1 MAALFDLPHTVAEI
15 LASGAGRLRCGIE
28 PLVRAWLAGLLAIG
42 LLVVARAT
50 WAHAISEG
58 NAAFV
63 EGVSGVAV
71 GVFGYLGAKHM
82 FTGVD
87 HVLYLVGVVFYLHRL
102 RDVLAYVTIFTLG
115 HSITLLAGV
124 LVGWR
129 MDAHLV
135 DAVIGLSVVYKA
147 FENIGGFERNPLPV
161 LAGGATAGVGRSIA
175 PDPRLAVFVFGLCHG
190 MGLAT
195 RVQGLQ
201 LSPEGLLVNLVS
213 FNVGVEVGQLA
224 ALGVVL
230 GVLAWWRRTAS
241 FERSAFGL
249 NVLLMVAGFLL
260 MQVQLA
266 AYFLSGEGG

>member
-1 MAALFDLPHTVAEI
+1 MIRHWRRCTLAAMLL
-15 LASGAGRLRCGIE
+15 
-28 PLVRAWLAGLLAIG
+28 LAG
-42 LLVVARAT
+42 AT
-50 WAHAISEG
+50 AFGHAISEG

-87 HVLYLVGVVFYLHRL
+87 HVLYLVGVVFYLRRL
-102 RDVLAYVTIFTLG
+102 RDVLAYVTLFTLG

-124 LVGWR
+124 LAGWR

-147 FENIGGFERNPLPV
+147 FENIGGLARSPAPV
-161 LAGGATAGVGRSIA
+161 LAGGGAAAGVEQSFA
-175 PDPRLAVFVFGLCHG
+175 PDPRVAVFVFGLCHG

-195 RVQGLQ
+195 RVQELQ
-201 LSPEGLLVNLVS
+201 LSAEGLLVNLVS

-241 FERSAFGL
+241 FERSALGVNL
-249 NVLLMVAGFLL
+249 LLMVAGFVL
-260 MQVQLA
+260 MQMQLV
-266 AYFLSGEGG
+266 AYFLGGESG

>member
-1 MAALFDLPHTVAEI
+1 MLVLRASSILRFAAAALV
-15 LASGAGRLRCGIE
+15 LAAGA
-28 PLVRAWLAGLLAIG
+28 AAG
-42 LLVVARAT
+42 
-50 WAHAISEG
+50 HAISEG

-87 HVLYLVGVVFYLHRL
+87 HVLYLVGVVFYLRRL
-102 RDVLAYVTIFTLG
+102 RDVLAYVTLFTLG
-115 HSITLLAGV
+115 HSVTLLAGV
-124 LVGWR
+124 LAGWR

-147 FENIGGFERNPLPV
+147 FENIGGFERSPAPV
-161 LAGGATAGVGRSIA
+161 AAGGVGAIGARRSFA

-195 RVQGLQ
+195 RVQELQ
-201 LSPEGLLVNLVS
+201 LSAEGLLVNLVS

-230 GVLAWWRRTAS
+230 GVLSWWRRMAS
-241 FERSAFGL
+241 FERSALGL
-249 NVLLMVAGFLL
+249 NLLLMVAGFLL
-260 MQVQLA
+260 MQVQLV
-266 AYFLSGEGG
+266 AYVLGGEGG

>member
-1 MAALFDLPHTVAEI
+1 MAALVDLPHTVAEI
-15 LASGAGRLRCGIE
+15 SVSGTGRLRCGVG
-28 PLVRAWLAGLLAIG
+28 PLGRAWLAGLLAIG
-42 LLVVARAT
+42 PLVAAAAT
-50 WAHAISEG
+50 WAHAISQG

-102 RDVLAYVTIFTLG
+102 RDVLAYVTLFTLG
-115 HSITLLAGV
+115 HSITLLA
-124 LVGWR
+124 GWR

-147 FENIGGFERNPLPV
+147 FENIGGFERNPAPV
-161 LAGGATAGVGRSIA
+161 AAGGVGAIGARRSFA

-195 RVQGLQ
+195 RVQELQ
-201 LSPEGLLVNLVS
+201 LSAEGLLVNLVS

-230 GVLAWWRRTAS
+230 GALAWWRRTAR
-241 FERSAFGL
+241 FERSALGL
-249 NVLLMVAGFLL
+249 NLLLMVAGFLL
-260 MQVQLA
+260 MQMQLV
-266 AYFLSGEGG
+266 AYFLGGESG

>member
-1 MAALFDLPHTVAEI
+1 MRRGT
-15 LASGAGRLRCGIE
+15 G
-28 PLVRAWLAGLLAIG
+28 PLVRAWLAGSSAVS
-42 LLVVARAT
+42 LLVAAAAT
-50 WAHAISEG
+50 WAHAISDG

-102 RDVLAYVTIFTLG
+102 RDVLAYVTLFTLG

-124 LVGWR
+124 LAGWR

-147 FENIGGFERNPLPV
+147 FENIGGFARGPAAALV
-161 LAGGATAGVGRSIA
+161 GGGTADGNGRSFA

-195 RVQGLQ
+195 RVQELQ
-201 LSPEGLLVNLVS
+201 LSAEGLLVNLVS

-230 GVLAWWRRTAS
+230 GVLSWWRRMAS
-241 FERSAFGL
+241 FERSALGL
-249 NVLLMVAGFLL
+249 NLLLMVAGFLL
-260 MQVQLA
+260 MQVQLV
-266 AYFLSGEGG
+266 AYVLGGEGG

>member
-1 MAALFDLPHTVAEI
+1 MLLPGATAL
-15 LASGAGRLRCGIE
+15 
-28 PLVRAWLAGLLAIG
+28 
-42 LLVVARAT
+42 
-50 WAHAISEG
+50 AHAISQG

-63 EGVSGVAV
+63 EGVSGVAA

-82 FTGVD
+82 FTGAD
-87 HVLYLVGVVFYLHRL
+87 HVLYLVGVVFYLHRV
-102 RDVLAYVTIFTLG
+102 RDVLAYVTLFTLG
-115 HSITLLAGV
+115 HSITLMAGV
-124 LVGWR
+124 LVAWR

-147 FENIGGFERNPLPV
+147 FENIGGFERNAAPM
-161 LAGGATAGVGRSIA
+161 LAGGVAAAGVGRSFA
-175 PDPRLAVFVFGLCHG
+175 PDPRLAVFAFGLCHG

-195 RVQGLQ
+195 RVQELQ

-213 FNVGVEVGQLA
+213 FNVGVEVGQLL

-230 GVLAWWRRTAS
+230 GALAWWRRMAS

-260 MQVQLA
+260 MQVQLV
-266 AYFLSGEGG
+266 AYFLGGESG